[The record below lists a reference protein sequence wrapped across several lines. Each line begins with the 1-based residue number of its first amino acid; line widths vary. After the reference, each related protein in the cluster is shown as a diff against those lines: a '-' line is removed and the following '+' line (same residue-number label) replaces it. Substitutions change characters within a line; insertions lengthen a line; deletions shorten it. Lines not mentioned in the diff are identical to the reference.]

1 MQTPD
6 FIANQSYRNDID
18 RSFRAANEFP
28 LSAISFRATAR
39 AISVFAIIGVAALA
53 LTAAI

>member
-1 MQTPD
+1 MQTPE

-18 RSFRAANEFP
+18 RSFRAAGKSP
-28 LSAISFRATAR
+28 LSTIRVRSAAR
-39 AISVFAIIGVAALA
+39 AISVFAAIGVAALA